1 MGISSP
7 VGLDESDIGLRKR
20 KRRPAARS
28 RADSALRVVQSLLLT
43 TGAALLLVY
52 AAAQI
57 DAVRSRAH
65 ALESFAVARSEH
77 AAASTPAPAPAI
89 ATRASAPLEYS
100 TEPDQ
105 ALWSEPRI
113 AAYSEST
120 KLARDV
126 PLGVLTIP
134 SVKLEAP
141 IFEGTGEL
149 TLNRGIGRIEGTVDV
164 GTSGNLGLA
173 GHRDGYFRVLKDV
186 RVGDTID
193 VQALASATRYRVTEI
208 SVVKPTDVHVL
219 AATDNATL
227 TLVTCYPFYFIGEA
241 PQRYIVKGVAETVA
255 ASPAR

>member
-1 MGISSP
+1 VSF
-7 VGLDESDIGLRKR
+7 
-20 KRRPAARS
+20 
-28 RADSALRVVQSLLLT
+28 SALRVVQSLLLI

-65 ALESFAVARSEH
+65 ALDAFAVARSEH
-77 AAASTPAPAPAI
+77 AAASTPAPAI

-113 AAYSEST
+113 AAYREST
-120 KLARDV
+120 ELARDV
-126 PLGVLTIP
+126 PLGLLTIS

-141 IFEGTGEL
+141 IFEGTAAI
-149 TLNRGIGRIEGTVDV
+149 TLNRGIGRIEGTAEV
-164 GTSGNLGLA
+164 GASGNLGLA
-173 GHRDGYFRVLKDV
+173 AHRDGYFRVLKDV
-186 RVGDTID
+186 HVGDTVD
-193 VQALASATRYRVTEI
+193 VQSLASTTRYRVTEI
-208 SVVKPTDVHVL
+208 SVVEPTDVQVL

-241 PQRYIVKGVAETVA
+241 PQRYIVKGVADTM
-255 ASPAR
+255 ASSTAR